1 MASPSQNPSWRSAA
15 GVYLEPKVLYVALLG
30 FSSGLPLMLTLST
43 LQAWMNRAGV
53 DLGTIGLFA
62 LVGLPYSLKF
72 VWAPL
77 IDAVRLPFLTR
88 LLGRRRGWLVASQVL
103 LALMLL
109 VLSRMDPLA
118 MPMVLAIIALSVT
131 FLSATQDI
139 LVDTLRV
146 EALDDRQQ
154 AAGVA
159 NYVAAYRVAMLI
171 TTSGALFIAGGLSN
185 AGWSINDSYGT
196 IYLGAAALMGVG
208 LLGALLMPE
217 PEADDGAATLSG
229 GPLIFFVAALGVLIA
244 ALFFVRAN
252 LPSDYVRYFNVSV
265 LGSLVV
271 LAIVAGIA
279 LRRRS
284 GGESP
289 LRKVFVL
296 PFESF
301 TRTHPLWVGLLFLVI
316 LFKLGDAFAGSLF
329 TPFAQ
334 RLGFEDTTIGI
345 VVGWGIIATIVGGFM
360 GAFVLRWLG
369 LLVALWVAT
378 VVQVL
383 SNFGYLTL
391 SIIGENLQA
400 LYGAV
405 LVEHVTGGI
414 GTTIYIALLS
424 ALCRDRQFTATQFA
438 LLTALSAVPRT
449 FLVAPTGFVAEE
461 FGWTVFFI
469 LSIVVAIPGV
479 LVLFWLGNRGAI
491 PAEITTESKDAAG

>member
-1 MASPSQNPSWRSAA
+1 MTSTPQAPSWLSAA
-15 GVYLEPKVLYVALLG
+15 KVYFEPRVLYVLLLG

-77 IDAVRLPFLTR
+77 IDAVRLPVLTR
-88 LLGRRRGWLVASQVL
+88 LLGRRRSWLVAVQVL
-103 LALMLL
+103 LALVML

-118 MPMVLAIIALSVT
+118 APFLLAVIALSVT

-146 EALDDRQQ
+146 EALEDRQQ

-159 NYVAAYRVAMLI
+159 NYVAAYRVAMLL
-171 TTSGALFIAGGLSN
+171 TTSGALFIAGSLSD
-185 AGWSINDSYGT
+185 AGWSINDAYGT

-208 LLGALLMPE
+208 LLGAFLMPE
-217 PEADDGAATLSG
+217 PEAEAGAPTLSG
-229 GPLIFFVAALGVLIA
+229 LPLLGFVLGLVALVAG
-244 ALFFVRAN
+244 LFFVRAN
-252 LPSDYVRYFNVSV
+252 LVAEYTRYFNVAV
-265 LGSLVV
+265 LVLVVV
-271 LAIVAGIA
+271 LAIAGAVA
-279 LRRRS
+279 LRRRT
-284 GGESP
+284 GGDGT
-289 LRKVFVL
+289 LRRVFVE

-301 TRTHPLWVGLLFLVI
+301 MRSHPLWLGLLFLVI

-334 RLGFEDTTIGI
+334 RLGFGDDTIGI
-345 VVGWGIIATIVGGFM
+345 VVGWGIIATIIGGFM
-360 GAFVLRWLG
+360 GAYVLRWLG
-369 LLVALWVAT
+369 LLAALWVAT

-383 SNFGYLTL
+383 SNFGYLAL
-391 SIIGENLQA
+391 SMIGENLTA

-405 LVEHVTGGI
+405 MVEHVTGGI

-424 ALCRDRQFTATQFA
+424 SLCRDKQFTATQFA

-449 FLVAPTGFVAEE
+449 FLVAPTGFVAES
-461 FGWTVFFI
+461 FGWTVFFAA
-469 LSIVVAIPGV
+469 SIVVALPGV
-479 LVLFWLGNRGAI
+479 WLLWWLGQRDAI
-491 PAEITTESKDAAG
+491 PKEGDAR